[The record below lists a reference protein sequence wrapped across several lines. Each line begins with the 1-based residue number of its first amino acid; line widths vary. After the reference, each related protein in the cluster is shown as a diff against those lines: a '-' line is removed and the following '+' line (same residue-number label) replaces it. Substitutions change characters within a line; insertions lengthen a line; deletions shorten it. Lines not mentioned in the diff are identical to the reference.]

1 MISHFDS
8 DHSGKA
14 LEIIKKIKVKNLIIS
29 KQAEKSE
36 QFENTIKLA
45 KEKNINIIQ
54 VKVGDILKIEKNIY
68 IEILWPDEDNTIT
81 ENPLNNNSI
90 VAKIKYK
97 NFSILF
103 TGDIEEIAE
112 QQIVD
117 KYKNT
122 KILQSTILK
131 VAHHGS
137 ATSTTEEFL
146 EKVMPKISLIGV
158 GLNNKFGHP
167 NSKTIENL
175 ESYGSKIYRTDLQ
188 GEITLKVTRKGE
200 IKIKTNV

>member
-14 LEIIKKIKVKNLIIS
+14 VEIIEKLKVENLIIS
-29 KQAEKSE
+29 KQSDKSE
-36 QFENTIKLA
+36 QFENTIKTA
-45 KEKNINIIQ
+45 KENNVNIIQ
-54 VKVGDILKIEKNIY
+54 VKAGDILKIEKDIY
-68 IEILWPDEDNTIT
+68 LEILWPEENNTLT

-90 VAKIKYK
+90 VVKLKFR
-97 NFSILF
+97 NFSMLF

-112 QQIVD
+112 QKILE

-137 ATSTTEEFL
+137 VTSTTEEFL

-158 GLNNKFGHP
+158 GINNKFGHP
-167 NSKTIENL
+167 NIKTIESL
-175 ESYGSKIYRTDLQ
+175 QRYGSKIYRTDLN
-188 GEITLKVTRKGE
+188 GEITIKVTKNGV

>member
-14 LEIIKKIKVKNLIIS
+14 VEIIEKIKVENLIIS
-29 KQAEKSE
+29 KQSEKSE
-36 QFENTIKLA
+36 QFENTIKTA
-45 KEKNINIIQ
+45 KENTVNIIQ
-54 VKVGDILKIEKNIY
+54 VKAGDILKIEKDIY
-68 IEILWPDEDNTIT
+68 LEILWPDEDNTLT

-90 VAKIKYK
+90 VAKMKYR

-103 TGDIEEIAE
+103 TGDIEEITE
-112 QQIVD
+112 KEILE

-122 KILQSTILK
+122 SILQSKILK

-137 ATSTTEEFL
+137 VTSTTEEFL

-158 GLNNKFGHP
+158 GINNKFGHP
-167 NSKTIENL
+167 NIKTVESL
-175 ESYGSKIYRTDLQ
+175 ERYGSKIYRTDLN
-188 GEITLKVTRKGE
+188 GEITIKVTKNGV